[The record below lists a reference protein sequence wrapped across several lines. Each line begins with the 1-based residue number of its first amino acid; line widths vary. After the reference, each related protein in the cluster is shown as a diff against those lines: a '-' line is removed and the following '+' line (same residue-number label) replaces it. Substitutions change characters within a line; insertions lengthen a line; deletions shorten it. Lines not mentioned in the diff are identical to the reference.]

1 MSHPGSHYSASA
13 RGGSVYQ
20 PKFWWDASMDE
31 LARRVFENCAE
42 IESQQWEI
50 YDRFLRYACLYDP
63 HERMGL
69 GNVGLDSMYGRI
81 ADSFV
86 ADNVCQNAVDT
97 AASIISKNRPRIA
110 VNTDGGNWS
119 TQRRAKWLERW
130 LEGYFRMTDFYAKA
144 QEAFVDACVLGTG
157 VLKIMP
163 KPGGGVSLERVLIDE
178 IIVDERACRGKLP
191 RFLHQRTFTDRE
203 ELAALYPEYEAEIMD
218 GSADDRVSVAGFW
231 ADYRPIELG
240 HVVVVESWRLPRR
253 GPTGALTKGR
263 HVKCIPGCVLL
274 DEEWT
279 FDEFPFLF
287 YRWAERRT
295 GFYGRG
301 VVEELAGRQ
310 RHINRMN
317 WQFDRRLQQ
326 LAVPRWMV
334 HIPDAAMQVRL
345 VNGVGA
351 VLPYTSKEP
360 KVVTAQPVTD
370 AEWMRLGSI
379 VAGGLSQVGISA
391 LSARSAKPA
400 GVESAVA
407 MRELTDT
414 EAERF
419 ARNVQRWEGL
429 HVGGAMWGIRWAK
442 KADNNAP
449 EVAWKAKSL
458 TKLIKWSKV
467 DLGDEPFALGLD
479 AAGAIART
487 PAGRMQRVI
496 ELAQSGLI
504 GNDEARRLLE
514 HPDLQRAMSLANAA
528 IEAAEHEI
536 ELMLEGE
543 SRVPETYLNLE
554 LTIGRVQ
561 QEYLIIRAD
570 GAPEEILE
578 LFRDFIEFGIEQLK
592 MKQQPTGAMPGGPPG
607 PPGMGPGPMPGPP
620 GLPPGPPGPL
630 PPQAAL
636 AASAMNLQ
644 AA

>member
-1 MSHPGSHYSASA
+1 MEHPGSAYSPSA
-13 RGGSVYQ
+13 RTSVYQ
-20 PKFWWDASMDE
+20 PKFWWEATNKEE
-31 LARRVFENCAE
+31 LQRRVFEDCAE
-42 IESQQWEI
+42 IEREQWEI

-69 GNVGLDSMYGRI
+69 GHVGLDSMYGRL

-97 AASIISKNRPRIA
+97 ASSIIAKNRPRIA

-130 LEGYFRMTDFYAKA
+130 IEGVFRMTDFHAKA
-144 QEAFVDACVLGTG
+144 QEIFTDACVLGTG
-157 VLKIMP
+157 VLKIIP
-163 KPGGGVSLERVLIDE
+163 KLGGGTTVERVLIDE
-178 IIVDERACRGKLP
+178 IIVDERQCRGRAP
-191 RFLHQRTFTDRE
+191 RHLHQRSFVNRE
-203 ELAALYPEYEAEIMD
+203 DLAAQYPEHADAIMNAA
-218 GSADDRVSVAGFW
+218 ADDRVSAAGFW
-231 ADYRPIELG
+231 ADYRPVELG
-240 HVVVVESWRLPRR
+240 HVVVIESWRLPRM
-253 GPTGALTKGR
+253 GPNGKLSKGR
-263 HVKCIPGCVLL
+263 HVKCIPGVVLL
-274 DEEWT
+274 DEKWT
-279 FDEFPFLF
+279 FEDFPFLF

-334 HIPDAAMQVRL
+334 HIPDAQMTVRL
-345 VNGVGA
+345 VNGIGA

-370 AEWMRLGSI
+370 AEWMRLGNI

-419 ARNVQRWEGL
+419 ARNVQRWEDL
-429 HVGGAMWGIRWAK
+429 HVKGAEWAIRWAK
-442 KADNNAP
+442 KNDDNAP
-449 EVAWKAKSL
+449 EVAFKAKSL
-458 TKLIKWSKV
+458 TKLIKWKKV
-467 DLGDEPFALGLD
+467 DLGDEPYAIKLD

-496 ELAQSGLI
+496 ELAQSGLVSS
-504 GNDEARRLLE
+504 DEARRLLA
-514 HPDLQRAMSLANAA
+514 HPDLERAMTLANAA

-561 QEYLIIRAD
+561 QEYLVAKSD
-570 GAPEEILE
+570 GAPEDILE
-578 LFRDFIEFGIEQLK
+578 LLRDFIEFGLEQMK
-592 MKQQPTGAMPGGPPG
+592 MKAPANTNALPAAPPMGPPG
-607 PPGMGPGPMPGPP
+607 APPMPAGP
-620 GLPPGPPGPL
+620 PPGPI

-636 AASAMNLQ
+636 AAPAMNLQ